1 MANTYE
7 SNNPC
12 AVGRSSEITADI
24 DNRLRWAFDAA
35 KVLLTE
41 RSGET
46 PTNDEVR
53 AYLLKQIPRI
63 ESRVEQPAKNVPG
76 RTLRGEDSVR
86 RRLGAILGVQI
97 MLLTGCHYGTRPLL
111 INGARYAV
119 TRCDPPPQKGE
130 SYATFGSDRCV
141 VQEVK

>member
-1 MANTYE
+1 MGNIYAANR
-7 SNNPC
+7 
-12 AVGRSSEITADI
+12 AKEIEMDI
-24 DNRLRWAFDAA
+24 ENRLRWAFDAA

-63 ESRVEQPAKNVPG
+63 ESRVEQPAVNAG
-76 RTLRGEDSVR
+76 RQTLRGEDSVR
-86 RRLGAILGVQI
+86 RRLALILGIQI

-119 TRCDPPPQKGE
+119 TRCDPPPHKGE

-141 VQEVK
+141 IQEVK